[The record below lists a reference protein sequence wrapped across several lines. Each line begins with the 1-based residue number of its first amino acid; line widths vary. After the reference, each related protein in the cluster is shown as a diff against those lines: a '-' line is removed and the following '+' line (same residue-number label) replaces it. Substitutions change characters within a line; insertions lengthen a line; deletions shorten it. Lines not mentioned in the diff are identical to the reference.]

1 MEHRRDLMPHLPNC
15 ENCPRH
21 INQLQAVAEML
32 TEDHRDSLQVA
43 LCDDHEDGACPND
56 PWSE

>member
-1 MEHRRDLMPHLPNC
+1 MPHLPNC

-21 INQLQAVAEML
+21 LNQLQAVAKLL
-32 TEDHRDSLQVA
+32 TEDHRDALQGA